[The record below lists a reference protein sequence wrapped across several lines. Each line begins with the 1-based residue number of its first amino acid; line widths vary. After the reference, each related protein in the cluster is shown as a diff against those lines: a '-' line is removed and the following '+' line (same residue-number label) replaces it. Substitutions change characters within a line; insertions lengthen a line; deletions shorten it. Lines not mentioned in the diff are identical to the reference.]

1 MGTRHILSFA
11 CLSVLALTA
20 DAGAGQPMTAEEFEA
35 YTTGR
40 TLTYS
45 AMGVDFG
52 IEEYLENRRV
62 RWSFLDGECEEGV
75 WYPAGE
81 MICFVYETFPD
92 PQCWTFYDE
101 PGGLR
106 ALFMNDPEETEL
118 YETRASDGPL
128 MCLGPE
134 VGV

>member
-1 MGTRHILSFA
+1 MGDGHTLWIA
-11 CLSVLALTA
+11 ALCA
-20 DAGAGQPMTAEEFEA
+20 LGSSAAVAGGPMTAAEFEA

-45 AMGVDFG
+45 ALGQDFG

-62 RWSFLDGECEEGV
+62 RWSFLDGDCEDGI

-92 PQCWTFYDE
+92 PQFWTFYDE
-101 PGGLR
+101 GGGLR
-106 ALFMNDPEETEL
+106 ALFMNDPEATEL
-118 YETRASDGPL
+118 YETRMSDEPL
-128 MCLGPE
+128 LCLGPE